1 MLNTRTDNLLDPCN
15 KTAIDMK
22 ILFFLLTAAAVLPS
36 TLGIFLSYVPWSVPN
51 NDVKSHVVF
60 PMNIANAPKKRGY
73 YFMQYFTFTGQVNGS
88 YIGLQPQDDGSIR
101 AAFSTFMDKST
112 TSDANCHLGADYG
125 PGVTCGVIFKGSYAN
140 TYDLDV
146 RNTGG
151 TTWTG
156 TVIDTVTRVSTHIGT
171 WTLPSGGGTTLAWH
185 IGAVEYF
192 KSPIPACDKMPYTS
206 VVFGVPRTDAG
217 VGSVKDPYEVGAC
230 KGKDN
235 FKFTRTADLGVEIS
249 VGFTA
254 KETNFHSQ
262 PEEDYGNGNCT

>member
-1 MLNTRTDNLLDPCN
+1 
-15 KTAIDMK
+15 MK
-22 ILFFLLTAAAVLPS
+22 ILSFLLTAAAFLPS
-36 TLGIFLSYVPWSVPN
+36 TLGIFLVYIPWSVPN
-51 NDVKSHVVF
+51 NDVKRHVIF
-60 PMNIANAPKKRGY
+60 PMNIANAPHKRGY

-112 TSDANCHLGADYG
+112 TSDANCHIGADGG

-156 TVIDTVTRVSTHIGT
+156 TAIDTVTGASTHIGT

-185 IGAVEYF
+185 TGAVEYF
-192 KSPIPACDKMPYTS
+192 LSPIPTCDKLPHTS

-217 VGSVKDPYEVGAC
+217 VGSVQDPNEQAPC
-230 KGKDN
+230 AQKDN
-235 FKFTRTADLGVEIS
+235 FKFTRTADHGVEIS
-249 VGFTA
+249 VGF
-254 KETNFHSQ
+254 KTNFRSQ
-262 PEEDYGNGNCT
+262 AEEDYGIEN